1 MKKKV
6 QTHTDRKSAD
16 AQERLNNK
24 HWMADEG
31 HVTKNVVSN
40 YTSEQSLYSGFNYFF
55 LLVQSGQ

>member
-40 YTSEQSLYSGFNYFF
+40 YTSEQSLFR
-55 LLVQSGQ
+55 V